1 MSPSANVGDTKDVGS
16 ISELRKSPGVG
27 NDNPFQYSCLENS
40 MDGRAWWAIIHGG
53 CGESDMIEHTHTF
66 CKLKHVMHTQG
77 QQHWSTLVDG
87 QKHQQKMDFYKS
99 E

>member
-77 QQHWSTLVDG
+77 QQHSRT
-87 QKHQQKMDFYKS
+87 S
-99 E
+99 S

>member
-40 MDGRAWWAIIHGG
+40 MDREAWRAPVHGVAELG
-53 CGESDMIEHTHTF
+53 TTE
-66 CKLKHVMHTQG
+66 
-77 QQHWSTLVDG
+77 
-87 QKHQQKMDFYKS
+87 
-99 E
+99 